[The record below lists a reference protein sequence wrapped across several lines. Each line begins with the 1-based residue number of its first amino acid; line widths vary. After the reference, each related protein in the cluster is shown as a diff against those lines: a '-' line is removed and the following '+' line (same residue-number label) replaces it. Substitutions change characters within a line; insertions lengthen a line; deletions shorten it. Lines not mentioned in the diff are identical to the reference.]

1 MKKKLITGLALVL
14 LIFTIGSMVV
24 IQNLNTIV
32 ANQNLINEQDMII
45 TMYNEMLF
53 QMKGAQAELYRHQ
66 AGYTRNIDDLIRY
79 IEEFDANLE
88 FLPKKYSSHLH
99 DVACMQCHSQ
109 IEERLTSLS
118 GILSGIEKLEK
129 DYKEDVSILITT
141 NDAIQI
147 KLVEDAATQKGITM
161 IGLLEKARHAADKM
175 RSEIKSKRN
184 ILITRSR
191 TLIFTSIFVTIV
203 SSLIVLMVIIRGVT
217 GSVNS
222 LIKGIQTI
230 ASGDFSKRVRVDTK
244 DEIGFMAEAF
254 NNMTAKLSAMNE
266 EKDKLLD
273 ALKGFNEELEK
284 RVKEATDK
292 LRLTQESMVRAETL
306 AAIGTM
312 AAGVSHEMSTPLN
325 TVLGFTQLI
334 NSQIDGDDPV
344 KKDLKVIEQEILRCK
359 RIVQGLLEFARTSV
373 HEEKILDINSV
384 INETLTLINYQHS
397 MRKIVV
403 KRNLDKDLASVE
415 ADPANLKQVLLN
427 LFLNAVQ
434 AMPDGGELKIITKNT
449 GTGVEITIADTG
461 TGIPNDAL
469 QKIFQPFYT
478 TKKDGTG
485 LGLSITYG
493 IVKDHGGDIYVDSV
507 PGKGTTFRIIFPSR
521 SMLAGKTDSSLRSE

>member
-1 MKKKLITGLALVL
+1 VKKKLITGLALVL

-24 IQNLNTIV
+24 IQNLNTII

-45 TMYNEMLF
+45 AKYNEMLF

-66 AGYTRNIDDLIRY
+66 AGYTRNIDDLIGY
-79 IEEFDANLE
+79 IEAFDENLE
-88 FLPKKYSSHLH
+88 FLPQRYSSHLH

-109 IEERLTSLS
+109 IEEKLTSLS
-118 GILSGIEKLEK
+118 GIFSGIKKLENE
-129 DYKEDVSILITT
+129 YKEDVSILITT
-141 NDAIQI
+141 NDETQL
-147 KLVEDAATQKGITM
+147 KLLEDAATQKGITM

-175 RSEIKSKRN
+175 RSEIKGKRN

-191 TLIFTSIFVTIV
+191 SLIFTSIFVTIA
-203 SSLIVLMVIIRGVT
+203 SSLLVLMVIIRGIT

-254 NNMTAKLSAMNE
+254 NNMTEKLNSMNA
-266 EKDKLLD
+266 EKDRFLN

-292 LRLTQESMVRAETL
+292 LRLTQENMVRAETL

-325 TVLGFTQLI
+325 TILGFTQLI
-334 NSQIDGDDPV
+334 NSQLDGDSPV
-344 KKDLKVIEQEILRCK
+344 KKDLTVIEQETLRCK
-359 RIVQGLLEFARTSV
+359 RIVQGMLEFARTSV
-373 HEEKILDINSV
+373 HEESIIHINSV

-403 KRNLDKDLASVE
+403 TKDMEKDLSFVK
-415 ADPANLKQVLLN
+415 ADPVNLKQVFLN
-427 LFLNAVQ
+427 LLLNAVQ
-434 AMPDGGELKIITKNT
+434 AMPDGGELKIITRNT
-449 GTGVEITIADTG
+449 EDGVEIIISDTG
-461 TGIPNDAL
+461 AGIPGDAL

-507 PGKGTTFRIIFPSR
+507 PGKGTTFRIVFPSIPIPAEPQR
-521 SMLAGKTDSSLRSE
+521 H